1 MQIVLFQRDLDS
13 NFSQNT
19 AFRHNYRFFAQRV
32 TKLMACTTYLITTR
46 CSYSWNKRWG
56 HIIYLVARNQII
68 FKRRTIYI
76 VNGGYYFLIQIIS
89 SLLILESPKF
99 SLGMTLPFSR
109 AEKPAQGWNSLCH
122 MNLAMLQDRPFFMYG
137 NPNGLTFKK

>member
-1 MQIVLFQRDLDS
+1 
-13 NFSQNT
+13 
-19 AFRHNYRFFAQRV
+19 
-32 TKLMACTTYLITTR
+32 MACTTYLITTR

-68 FKRRTIYI
+68 SKRRTIYI

-122 MNLAMLQDRPFFMYG
+122 MNLAMLQDRPFLCMAILMDL
-137 NPNGLTFKK
+137 NLRNSLLQLTFRFTWPAWLQ